1 MKKIPFRNGLPAL
14 YVALVMMAALP
25 ARAQKPDASLYF
37 KQPARNYL
45 EALPIGNGRLGALIA
60 GDPGTDRIIL
70 NEISLWSGGTQ
81 DADSD
86 SAYRYFPQVQQLL
99 LQGKNKAAQD
109 LLQQHFICKGPG
121 SGNGNGANVA
131 YGCYQIL
138 GTLALQWKDTVPPY
152 RNYKRILD
160 LENGT
165 ATTTWTRNGTT
176 YTQQAWVSMTDQV
189 VMIRLSA
196 SGKGKISFR
205 TTLERKENATITAN
219 GTSLTMNGQL
229 PNGNQPGMR
238 FAGVLQVKAKGG
250 KTTTADT
257 HLVVDNADECVLVF
271 SAGTDYNIDDYTVRG
286 KDPLPVVSSE
296 VAKAIQQPYQQ
307 LRQRHVSAFARY
319 FNTTRFRL
327 NATAAGADTLSTPE
341 RLAKYAQQS
350 PDPQLPV
357 LYYNFGRYLLIA
369 SSQPGGLPANLQGL
383 WAGEYQTPWNGD
395 YHIDINLQMNYWLAQ
410 PNGLGELADPLHHLI
425 GGLVKPGEKT
435 AKTYYNAP
443 GWVAHVITNP
453 WGYTSPGEG
462 ADWGSTLSSAGWLCE
477 HLWEHFQFT
486 RDTAFLKKYY
496 PVMKGA
502 AQFLSA
508 ILVEEP
514 EHGWL
519 VTAPSNSPEHSYIMP
534 DGTRGSTCM
543 GPTMDMQICRE
554 LFGNCI
560 TAAGILNTDRVWA
573 QQLDSVRKRLAP
585 NQVGA
590 AGDLNEWLHD
600 WKDGEP
606 HHRHTSHLYGL
617 HPYDEIT
624 PWSTPA
630 LAAAAKQTLIQRGD
644 EGTGWSKAWKMNFWA
659 RLGDGDHALLLFR
672 QLVTPVSAGFD
683 IVMGGGGTY
692 PNLFC
697 AHPPFQI
704 DGNFGGAAGITEM
717 LLQSHGE
724 NQTIRFLPALPANA
738 DWQKGHVKGMHARNA
753 FVVDFNWDQSKLQQA
768 KIYSGKGA
776 SCHVLLPA
784 NSQVKDGSGKLVAS
798 TGTIAAE
805 VKFKTVAKQT
815 YQVTVK

>member
-1 MKKIPFRNGLPAL
+1 MKNIRFRSIRFVLAVQLMMIAGIP
-14 YVALVMMAALP
+14 
-25 ARAQKPDASLYF
+25 AQAQSSDASLYF
-37 KQPARNYL
+37 KQPAGNYL
-45 EALPIGNGRLGALIA
+45 EALPIGNGRLGALI
-60 GDPGTDRIIL
+60 GGNPGTDRIIL

-86 SAYRYFPQVQQLL
+86 SAYRYFPEVQKLL
-99 LQGKNKAAQD
+99 LAGKNKAAQQ

-121 SGNGNGANVA
+121 SGSGNGAMVP

-138 GTLALQWKDTVPPY
+138 ATLELQWKDTLAPY
-152 RNYKRILD
+152 KNYKRVLD
-160 LENGT
+160 LENGK
-165 ATTTWTRNGTT
+165 ATTSWQRNGTV

-189 VMIRLSA
+189 IMIHLTA
-196 SGKGKISFR
+196 SGKGKISF
-205 TTLERKENATITAN
+205 TTGLDRKENAAVTAT
-219 GTSLTMNGQL
+219 GQTLVMKGQL
-229 PNGNQPGMR
+229 PNGDQPGMR
-238 FAGVLQVKAKGG
+238 FSSVLQVKPKAG
-250 KTTTADT
+250 KSTVNGNNI
-257 HLVVDNADECVLVF
+257 VVENADECLLVL
-271 SAGTDYNIDDYTVRG
+271 SAGTDYNLQDYTVRG
-286 KDPLPVVSSE
+286 KDPLPIVTQQ
-296 VAKAIQQPYQQ
+296 VANGIRQPYQQ
-307 LRQRHVSAFARY
+307 LWERHQQAFHRY
-319 FNTTRFRL
+319 FNNTRFYL
-327 NATAAGADTLSTPE
+327 SANTPGTDTLSTPE
-341 RLAKYAQQS
+341 RLTRYAQQL

-369 SSQPGGLPANLQGL
+369 SSQPGNLPANLQGL

-410 PNGLGELADPLHHLI
+410 PNGLGELTAPLHELI
-425 GGLVKPGEKT
+425 GGLVKPGQKT

-477 HLWEHFQFT
+477 HLWEHFQYT

-502 AQFLSA
+502 AQFLAA

-514 EHGWL
+514 DHGWL
-519 VTAPSNSPEHSYIMP
+519 VTAPSNSPEHAYIMP

-560 TAAGILNTDRVWA
+560 MAAGILNTDNVWA
-573 QQLDSVRKRLAP
+573 KQLDSVRKRLAP
-585 NQVGA
+585 NQIGQ

-606 HHRHTSHLYGL
+606 HHRHVSHLYGL

-624 PWSTPA
+624 PWSTPE

-659 RLGDGDHALLLFR
+659 RLGDGDHALLLLR
-672 QLVTPVSAGFD
+672 QLLTPVSAGFD
-683 IVMGGGGTY
+683 IHMGGGGTY

-717 LLQSHGE
+717 LLQSHGAD
-724 NQTIRFLPALPANA
+724 QTIRLLPALPHNK
-738 DWQKGHVKGMHARNA
+738 DWQKGQVKGMHARNA
-753 FVVDFNWDQSKLQQA
+753 FVVDFAWNNAQLKQA
-768 KIYSGKGA
+768 RIYSGKG
-776 SCHVLLPA
+776 SPCSMLLPA
-784 NSQVKDGSGKLVAS
+784 NAEVKDSAGRVLAS
-798 TGTIAAE
+798 TGNTAGVMKFNTIAGQAYQIM
-805 VKFKTVAKQT
+805 VK
-815 YQVTVK
+815 